1 MGYKTYPTFNLRR
14 GDKMGIKELLETN
27 PVLLTGVATSFIGIC
42 GALGIKEL
50 LMAAYNRYCKKA
62 DEKDTDHKVLMEIV
76 QRLDNIEKRLDDMD
90 ANDREGLENDIVIL
104 EHDILFMQH
113 KAIAFGKVS
122 KDCMPQYRRMYRRY
136 KILVQKS
143 SLEVNEEAETNNE
156 IVEKLFHDGK
166 VVDSF
171 WQMYK

>member
-1 MGYKTYPTFNLRR
+1 
-14 GDKMGIKELLETN
+14 
-27 PVLLTGVATSFIGIC
+27 
-42 GALGIKEL
+42 
-50 LMAAYNRYCKKA
+50 MAIYNRWCKKA
-62 DEKDTDHKVLMEIV
+62 DEQDANRKMMEEIV
-76 QRLDNIEKRLDDMD
+76 QHFNNVEKRLDNIEKRLDDMD

-136 KILVQKS
+136 KILIQKS
-143 SLEVNEEAETNNE
+143 SLEVNEKVETNNE
-156 IVEKLFHDGK
+156 LVEKLFHDGK

-171 WQMYK
+171 WRMYK